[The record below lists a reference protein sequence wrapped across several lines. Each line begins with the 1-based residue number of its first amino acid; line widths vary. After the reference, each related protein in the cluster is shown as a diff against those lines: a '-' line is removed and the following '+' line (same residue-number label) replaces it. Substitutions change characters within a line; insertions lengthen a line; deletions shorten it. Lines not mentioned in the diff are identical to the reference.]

1 LCNSTDFYV
10 KCIQKEN
17 DSKKMTTRF
26 KNEKELVNTFITH
39 IENNQYD
46 VKLVSWSSE
55 FNFSGGRTDIIAG
68 GAKRE
73 LYVFE
78 AKLSNLGKVI
88 NQAFRNTAFA
98 DYSYVVLPENKK
110 DAVTKLASEFKRR
123 KIGLVFVNHEKA
135 WTEIDA
141 HRQLP
146 VLPWLRAKAILNLQL
161 IKRTDMMAISC

>member
-1 LCNSTDFYV
+1 
-10 KCIQKEN
+10 
-17 DSKKMTTRF
+17 MTTAF
-26 KNEKELVNTFITH
+26 KNEKELVTTFITH

-68 GAKRE
+68 NAQKE
-73 LYVFE
+73 LYAFE
-78 AKLSNLGKVI
+78 AKLNNLGKVI

-98 DYSYVVLPENKK
+98 NYSYVVLPENKK
-110 DAVTKLASEFKRR
+110 RAVAKFASEFKRR

-141 HRQLP
+141 YQQLP
-146 VLPWLRAKAILNLQL
+146 VLPWLRDKATENLRPV
-161 IKRTDMMAISC
+161 KRNRNDGNLVLTLLESGIGF